1 MQLTDGENLYQTVL
15 SAPIGIC
22 ILNAATLTA
31 EIVNDKFLEIA
42 GKPREAI
49 LNKWYWEPFA
59 EARHYYEA
67 ALAGVVETGQ
77 AYYADEVKLMLIRH
91 GREEWIFVTFVYA
104 PVKNNAGEIV
114 KVAVWVLE
122 NTRQVFERQKTE
134 AAKAAMQKERDRF
147 NTFMMQAP
155 AGICVLNGPDLVY
168 EFVNPSYQQLLPGR
182 ALIGKPLFEVL
193 PEIAGTPIADILH
206 KVYTTGETV
215 VIKELLIP
223 VAEHEGGPVRDRY
236 FTFTYQARLNE
247 KDEVDGILAFVY
259 EVTEFV
265 ESTHGTQAA
274 YEQLRLSKEAAE
286 LGFFDMD
293 LIKGTLEWDARC
305 RELFGISHQEEVTYD
320 KDFVNGLHPEDK
332 DRILNVI
339 RNVFTKSVSNGVYDV
354 EYRTVGVEDHKV
366 RWVRAKGQAY
376 FDKEERPVRFI
387 GSVLEITEQK
397 EDELRKN
404 DFIGMVSHELKT
416 PLTSLTAI
424 IQVAKEKLKNST
436 DPFIAGAMEKAN
448 VQVKRM
454 ANMINGFLNISRL
467 ESAKLLLDKQR
478 FDLETLIEDIVQ
490 ETRLTVASHTINFER
505 CNHVFVVAD
514 RDKIGSVVTNLISNA
529 VKYSPKGKIVDVKCE
544 TEGDHFKVS
553 ITDQGMGL
561 RPEHQDKIFDRYF
574 RVENNSSK
582 NISGFGIGLYL
593 SAEIVRGHNGD
604 IGVESESGKGST
616 FYFTLP
622 VPV

>member
-31 EIVNDKFLEIA
+31 EIVNDKFIGIA
-42 GKPREAI
+42 GKPKEAI

-59 EARHYYEA
+59 EARPYYEA
-67 ALAGVVETGQ
+67 ALAGVVETGEP
-77 AYYADEVKLMLIRH
+77 YYADEVELMLIRH

-104 PVKNNAGEIV
+104 PVKNSAGEVV

-122 NTRQVFERQKTE
+122 NTRQVIERQRAET
-134 AAKAAMQKERDRF
+134 AKAAMQKERDRF
-147 NTFMMQAP
+147 NSFMMQAP

-168 EFVNPSYQQLLPGR
+168 EFANPSYQQLLPGR
-182 ALIGKPLFEVL
+182 ILLGRPIFEVL
-193 PEIAGTPIADILH
+193 PEIAGTPIASILH
-206 KVYTTGETV
+206 QVYTTGEMA

-223 VAEHEGGPVRDRY
+223 LADHEGGPLRDRY
-236 FTFTYQARLNE
+236 FTFNYQARLNE
-247 KDEVDGILAFVY
+247 NDEIDGILAFVY

-293 LIKGTLEWDARC
+293 MNKGTLEWDARC
-305 RELFGISHQEEVTYD
+305 RELFGISHQDEVTYE

-332 DRILNVI
+332 ERILNVI
-339 RNVFTKSVSNGVYDV
+339 RNVFIKSVSNGVYDV

-376 FDKEERPVRFI
+376 FDKEDRPLRFI

-424 IQVAKEKLKNST
+424 IQVAKEKLKNNT

-454 ANMINGFLNISRL
+454 GNMINGFLNISRL

-478 FDLETLIEDIVQ
+478 FDLETLIEDLVQ
-490 ETRLTVASHTINFER
+490 ETRLTVTSHTINFER
-505 CNHVFVVAD
+505 CDHVFIVAD

-529 VKYSPKGKIVDVKCE
+529 VKYSPKGRTVDVECKA
-544 TEGDHFKVS
+544 EGDKIRVS

-561 RPEHQDKIFDRYF
+561 KPQDKERVFDRYF

-593 SAEIVRGHNGD
+593 SAEIIRGHNGH
-604 IGVESESGKGST
+604 IGVESESENGST

-622 VPV
+622 VAV